1 MVIKVVEGAAG
12 PIEFRPF
19 DGESAVVLPSEEAL
33 AAFEQELGVSLPEAY
48 RQFLLRMNGGKVS
61 PRGFRYEYSP
71 EARVILE
78 RFLDPNDEILSEN
91 ETLFRYFLALGHTKQ
106 ALDLKAL
113 QVNVRRWGREDTV
126 GIGKTI
132 SGDILVLDLQPGP
145 EHGSVKYMTIHGVG
159 AMEDDETVPLAF
171 VAADFDSFCRS
182 FFDYDEEIDRRAAAV
197 MQGGKH

>member
-19 DGESAVVLPSEEAL
+19 DGESAVELPSEEAL

-91 ETLFRYFLALGHTKQ
+91 ETLFRYFHALGHTKQ

-113 QVNVRRWGREDTV
+113 QVDVRQWGREDTV
-126 GIGKTI
+126 GIGQTI

-171 VAADFDSFCRS
+171 VAADFDNFCRS